1 MRLEDK
7 TALITGGGRG
17 IGFTTAMLMLS
28 EGAKVGVVDVNPDY
42 LKKAAET
49 AQSKGYPLK
58 TFTGDVSKKESVQSF
73 MDAFVKEF
81 GRIDILVN
89 NAGMSIPKP
98 FLEKT
103 AEEWIKTLE
112 VNLIGV
118 FLCSQAAAKY
128 MLPQKSGKIINI
140 SSIRGIDHC
149 GREGIMDYSA
159 AKAGVINLTKTMAKE
174 LAPYIN
180 VNTVAPGHTL
190 TEMTAPL
197 PDAVKKNMI
206 EGSYLKRMGRP
217 EDIANAILFLASDE
231 ANFFTGQLLAS
242 GWRVQSEIRKRRWFS
257 EVSAGGNPL
266 GFSEGKRIRRSL
278 PGRRG
283 RGPAGPK
290 KDERRKRK

>member
-1 MRLEDK
+1 
-7 TALITGGGRG
+7 
-17 IGFTTAMLMLS
+17 
-28 EGAKVGVVDVNPDY
+28 
-42 LKKAAET
+42 
-49 AQSKGYPLK
+49 
-58 TFTGDVSKKESVQSF
+58 

-118 FLCSQAAAKY
+118 FLCSQAAAKH

-190 TEMTAPL
+190 TEMTAPISREWEDPKIL
-197 PDAVKKNMI
+197 PTPFCFWQPMRRI
-206 EGSYLKRMGRP
+206 FSPGSFFCRT
-217 EDIANAILFLASDE
+217 ED
-231 ANFFTGQLLAS
+231 
-242 GWRVQSEIRKRRWFS
+242 
-257 EVSAGGNPL
+257 
-266 GFSEGKRIRRSL
+266 
-278 PGRRG
+278 
-283 RGPAGPK
+283 PA
-290 KDERRKRK
+290 